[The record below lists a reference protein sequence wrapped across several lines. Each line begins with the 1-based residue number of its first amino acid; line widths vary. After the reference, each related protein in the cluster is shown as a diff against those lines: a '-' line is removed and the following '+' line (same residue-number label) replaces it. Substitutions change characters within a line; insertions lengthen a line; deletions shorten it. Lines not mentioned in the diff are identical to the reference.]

1 MKKYFYKECF
11 RSLLCGLSLI
21 GFSSFIFAIPSVD
34 EVNSESLILQES
46 NVVNIDNSDQH
57 VNKLLNSENTA
68 DSDNV
73 VKKPNDAIG
82 SILIQAISLM
92 GISYKWGGNT
102 PETGMDCSGFI
113 RYVFKKSLGINLPR
127 TVAEMAKRGIRIKVS
142 EMEPGD
148 LIFFNTLH
156 GRRNSHI
163 GMYIGNNKFIQ
174 SPRTGEKIQ
183 ITEYNSYWRAHTNGV
198 KRIIDEATNE
208 DGQTSVT
215 DYENITNEAL
225 PGGYIKSKH
234 KHIKTRKK
242 NLPQSNSLKTKK
254 NKSVK
259 KSTRKSRKKHYE

>member
-11 RSLLCGLSLI
+11 LSLI
-21 GFSSFIFAIPSVD
+21 CVLYLIGINSFVFADDENEKLVFLESKISIESKHKDLNVVDVGSNDKILNQLESQDKD
-34 EVNSESLILQES
+34 EVS
-46 NVVNIDNSDQH
+46 
-57 VNKLLNSENTA
+57 A
-68 DSDNV
+68 
-73 VKKPNDAIG
+73 KKSSDAIG

-127 TVAEMAKRGIRIKVS
+127 TVAEMAKVGLRVKIS

-183 ITEYNSYWRAHTNGV
+183 ITEYNSYWRSHTNGV
-198 KRIIDEATNE
+198 KRIVDEQTNE
-208 DGQTSVT
+208 DGETSIA
-215 DYENITNEAL
+215 DYENVKNEAL
-225 PGGYIKSKH
+225 PSGYIKSKH
-234 KHIKTRKK
+234 KKHKKHKKHSSLIIKKNIVKKTTQKMRKK
-242 NLPQSNSLKTKK
+242 I
-254 NKSVK
+254 
-259 KSTRKSRKKHYE
+259 R